1 MLKHLIERT
10 VYEAQAS
17 LRTQYKETPE
27 LAMVTDQAR
36 TCGIDPSDPFHSLV
50 MPMHGAAVSVPFGVH
65 SAVGGPYDAPC
76 PGDLLCAALAACQD
90 SSIRMVANLMG
101 IELIA
106 LEVQV
111 KATVDIRGAMGI
123 HKDVP
128 VGFQS
133 ITCDIHLKARDGTP
147 PEMLAQLHI
156 AAERCCVVQQTLKQ
170 PPPVVTNFSAH
181 LFDRVDAEMTVA

>member
-1 MLKHLIERT
+1 MKNT

-17 LRTQYKETPE
+17 LRAQYKATPE

-50 MPMHGAAVSVPFGVH
+50 KPMHGGGVTVPVGVH
-65 SAVGGPYDAPC
+65 RAVGGPYDAPC

-90 SSIRMVANLMG
+90 STVRMVANLMG
-101 IELIA
+101 IELLA

-111 KATVDIRGAMGI
+111 KATVDVRGAMSI
-123 HKDVP
+123 QKDVP

-133 ITCDIHLKARDGTP
+133 ITCNIHLKAKEGTP
-147 PEMLAQLHI
+147 PEMLEKLLF
-156 AAERCCVVQQTLKQ
+156 AAEKCCVVGQTLQHPTK
-170 PPPVVTNFSAH
+170 VITLLSAH
-181 LFDRVDAEMTVA
+181 PLVSD